1 MDIDTADPVNG
12 NGCIIAFGGNLND
25 PDRTF
30 AMAFDALQEA
40 GLVIEKISSVITTS
54 PVGCEDGAPDFRNG
68 VLAAKW
74 YGTARELL
82 TLCQTM
88 EARFG
93 RPNDHAKGFSRT
105 LDLDIILF
113 GGIKSSAPELILP
126 HPRAKDRDFVLIPLR
141 EIAPGLAAVL

>member
-1 MDIDTADPVNG
+1 MDIDSADIING
-12 NGCIIAFGGNLND
+12 TDCIIAFGGNLND

-30 AMAFDALQEA
+30 AMAFEALREA
-40 GLVIEKISSVITTS
+40 GLIIKKISSVITTA

-82 TLCQTM
+82 TLCQSM

-113 GGIKSSAPELILP
+113 GNVKSDAPELILP
-126 HPRAKDRDFVLIPLR
+126 HPRAKERDFVMIPLR
-141 EIAPGLAAVL
+141 EIAPGLAAKL